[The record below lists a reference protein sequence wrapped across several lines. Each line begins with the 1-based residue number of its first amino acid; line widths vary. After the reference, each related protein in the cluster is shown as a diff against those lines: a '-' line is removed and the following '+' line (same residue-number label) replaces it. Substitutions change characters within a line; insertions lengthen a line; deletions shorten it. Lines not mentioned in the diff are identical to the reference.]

1 MGYDQIKRRAGR
13 ATDGGEAGDGRVVK
27 RIFSLPARM
36 ASGRGHFYRRSLSL
50 LFVVSG
56 VPGLIIGSLVYGLT
70 AGRVERELLDN
81 HVRQIEQRS
90 VNLDNQLGNLE
101 LLLSHWAFDPKF
113 DYRLRETDFIREFDV
128 TQELTRTLVAMQGSN
143 AIVKRAELYVG
154 GQSPV
159 LLHPEYMAVDEAT
172 AARYEALIRYRRFT
186 YWTHWAFDPSRPDER
201 EPALVHH
208 IPAGSLEP
216 FGVLVFRLDPDRFAD
231 LLRTLA
237 PYDEG
242 ETFTW
247 DPSGSFW
254 LSAGGSA
261 EDSPFVRALRERVEA
276 SDEPSGSFLTEWEG
290 QMYAVSYGTLSR
302 IANDWRYVSASPI
315 GNITAPVVFISK
327 VIMLVSLAALLLA
340 ALLAWL
346 ASLRIYSPVKRL
358 VALLGGGQ
366 TGHSGDEF
374 SLFEREWRDLN
385 RERLELHNRIAEQ
398 LPFVKHGFLHQ
409 LLQGHLHAYSE
420 ADLRRRMERLLRGTE
435 GCRFVVV
442 YVRLIGMLGGEGK
455 FRDGDEGL
463 VSFAAANL
471 LEELAAPRFP
481 RSETI
486 HFHDMSAGV
495 LVFVPPDLSCADEIE
510 SFCAEAAARI
520 NRVLHLHAVMAF
532 GEPVPR
538 IRDVPLAFER
548 AKQAA
553 GLRLL
558 DNANQIIRMEREM
571 ADQEEAAELRY
582 SFTLE
587 RELLQALRT
596 GDEDGARAHLEAF
609 LGSLCGGGAK
619 EIDVQQGML
628 QLLGQVQHAMMASGF
643 HPHRLYGGANLYAE
657 LSRLREPKQMLRWF
671 MNRVLAPYFREWASR
686 ADARVKRLAGQAAE
700 YLHRNYM
707 RDISLESC
715 ADALGTSPYA
725 LSKAFKAATG
735 TNFIDYLTE
744 LRLEKAKQ
752 LLRESELK
760 IHDVAGMVGYQHSYF
775 NRIFKKLEGITPTLY
790 RQRSRNA

>member
-1 MGYDQIKRRAGR
+1 MGGKG
-13 ATDGGEAGDGRVVK
+13 AGDGRVVK
-27 RIFSLPARM
+27 RIFGLTARIT
-36 ASGRGHFYRRSLSL
+36 SGGGHFYRRSLIL

-90 VNLDNQLGNLE
+90 VHLDNQLGNLE

-113 DYRLRETDFIREFDV
+113 DYRLRETDFVREFDV

-143 AIVKRAELYVG
+143 AIVKAAELYVG
-154 GQSPV
+154 GAGGRGPV
-159 LLHPEYMAVDEAT
+159 LLHPEYMALDEAA
-172 AARYEALIRYRRFT
+172 AARYDALIRYRRFT
-186 YWTHWAFDPSRPDER
+186 YWTHWAFDPARPDER

-208 IPAGSLEP
+208 VPAGSLEP
-216 FGVLVFRLDPDRFAD
+216 FGVLVFRLDPARFAD
-231 LLRTLA
+231 LLGTLA

-242 ETFTW
+242 ETFMW
-247 DPSGSFW
+247 DPAGSFW
-254 LSAGGSA
+254 LSAGASA
-261 EDSPFVRALRERVEA
+261 ADSPFVRALKERVEA
-276 SDEPSGSFLTEWEG
+276 SDAGRGSFLTEWEG
-290 QMYAVSYGTLSR
+290 QTYAVSYGTLSR
-302 IANDWRYVSASPI
+302 IADDWRYVSASPI
-315 GNITAPVVFISK
+315 GRITAPVVFISK
-327 VIMLVSLAALLLA
+327 VIILVSLAALLLA
-340 ALLAWL
+340 AILAWL
-346 ASLRIYSPVKRL
+346 ASLRIYSPVRRL
-358 VALLGGGQ
+358 VALFGGGRA
-366 TGHSGDEF
+366 GHTGDEF
-374 SLFEREWRDLN
+374 SLIEREWRDLN
-385 RERLELHNRIAEQ
+385 RERMELLGRIAEQ

-495 LVFVPPDLSCADEIE
+495 LLFVPPDLSCADEIE
-510 SFCAEAAARI
+510 AFCREAAAKI

-532 GEPVPR
+532 GEPAPR
-538 IRDVPLAFER
+538 IKDVPLAFER

-553 GLRLL
+553 GMRLL

-571 ADQEEAAELRY
+571 ADQDAAAELRY
-582 SFTLE
+582 SFALE
-587 RELLQALRT
+587 RELLHALRT
-596 GDEDGARAHLEAF
+596 GDEDSARAHLEAF

-671 MNRVLAPYFREWASR
+671 LSRVLAPYFSAWESR
-686 ADARVKRLAGQAAE
+686 SDARVKRLAEQAVA
-700 YLHRNYM
+700 YLQGHYM
-707 RDISLESC
+707 RDDISLESC

-735 TNFIDYLTE
+735 TNFIDYLTS

-790 RQRSRNA
+790 RERSRNA

>member
-1 MGYDQIKRRAGR
+1 
-13 ATDGGEAGDGRVVK
+13 VVK
-27 RIFSLPARM
+27 RIFSLPVRM
-36 ASGRGHFYRRSLSL
+36 AHGGGHFYRRSLIL

-90 VNLDNQLGNLE
+90 AHLDNQLGNLE
-101 LLLSHWAFDPKF
+101 LLLSHWAFDPRF
-113 DYRLRETDFIREFDV
+113 DWRLKETDFVREFDV

-143 AIVKRAELYVG
+143 AIVKGAELYVG
-154 GQSPV
+154 GEHPV
-159 LLHPEYMAVDEAT
+159 LLHPEYMALDEAR
-172 AARYEALIRYRRFT
+172 AERYESLIRYRRFT
-186 YWTHWAFDPSRPDER
+186 YWTHWAFDPERPDVR

-216 FGVLVFRLDPDRFAD
+216 FGVLVFRIDQARFAE
-231 LLRTLA
+231 LLRTLS

-261 EDSPFVRALRERVEA
+261 EGSPFVRALKERVEA
-276 SDEPSGSFLTEWEG
+276 SGAGRGSFLTEWEG
-290 QMYAVSYGTLSR
+290 QTYAVSYGTLSR
-302 IANDWRYVSASPI
+302 IADDWLYVSASPI
-315 GNITAPVVFISK
+315 GKITAPVVFISK
-327 VIMLVSLAALLLA
+327 VIILVSLAALLLA
-340 ALLAWL
+340 AILAWL
-346 ASLRIYSPVKRL
+346 ASLRIHSPVRRL
-358 VALLGGGQ
+358 VALFGGGRAGQ
-366 TGHSGDEF
+366 PGDEF
-374 SLFEREWRDLN
+374 LLIEREWHDLN
-385 RERLELHNRIAEQ
+385 RERLELLGRIAEQ

-420 ADLRRRMERLLRGTE
+420 ADLRRRMERLLAGIE

-442 YVRLIGMLGGEGK
+442 HVRLIGLLGGEGK

-471 LEELAAPRFP
+471 LGELAAPRFP

-486 HFHDMSAGV
+486 HFHDLSASV
-495 LVFVPPDLSCADEIE
+495 LLFVPPDFSRMDEIE
-510 SFCAEAAARI
+510 AFCGEAAARI
-520 NRVLHLHAVMAF
+520 NRMLHLHAVFAF
-532 GEPVPR
+532 GEPLERVK
-538 IRDVPLAFER
+538 DVPLAFER

-553 GLRLL
+553 GRRLM

-571 ADQEEAAELRY
+571 ADEDAAAELRY
-582 SFTLE
+582 SFALE
-587 RELLQALRT
+587 RELLHALRA
-596 GDEDGARAHLEAF
+596 GDEARACAHLEAF
-609 LGSLCGGGAK
+609 LDSLCADGAK

-643 HPHRLYGGANLYAE
+643 RPNRLYGGANLYAE
-657 LSRLREPKQMLRWF
+657 LSRLREPEQMLRWF
-671 MNRVLAPYFREWASR
+671 LGRVLAPYFGEWEARS
-686 ADARVKRLAGQAAE
+686 DARVKRLAEQAAE
-700 YLHRNYM
+700 YLQRNYM
-707 RDISLESC
+707 RDDISLEGC

-725 LSKAFKAATG
+725 LSKAFKQATG
-735 TNFIDYLTE
+735 TNFIDYLTS
-744 LRLEKAKQ
+744 LRVEKAKQ

-760 IHDVAGMVGYQHSYF
+760 IHDVAGMVGYRHSYF
-775 NRIFKKLEGITPTLY
+775 NRIFKKLEGMTPTLY
-790 RQRSRNA
+790 RERSRNA